1 MRNLKKMAQ
10 KYAQRTAALARR
22 AAKRLKRTE
31 YVQKVKKLK
40 TYSLFISMMLGF
52 VLSPFLI
59 DIRWLTGLFG
69 YAPESPVDITSITK
83 YLLFCMLFITY
94 CKVSPKQMRFDKM
107 HLWLVLTQWLG
118 CWSVYFLLYRYSP
131 AVASGAFI
139 CVLISTATSAPVITG
154 MLGGS
159 VPRLAT
165 YCIATNLL
173 LAVVA
178 PVYFSLM
185 GVGAEEE
192 LNAGFWNCFST
203 ICKKV
208 IPLALGPFF
217 LASLVKV
224 VKPDIHQFFQTR
236 QSISFWLWCVALVLL
251 MARTMGNLLNISSSD
266 YLNASLVAGA
276 ALTVCLLQF
285 FVGRKIGRACG
296 DAVVGGQCLGQKN
309 TILAIWMAQTFFDP
323 HFGMVSIAPASYVL
337 WQNLVNSWQI
347 WRFNRKKQIEGEK
360 EKP

>member
-1 MRNLKKMAQ
+1 MRNLEKMAEN
-10 KYAQRTAALARR
+10 YAQRAATLARR
-22 AAKRLKRTE
+22 AAKKVKRFE
-31 YVQKVKKLK
+31 LVQKIKKLK
-40 TYSLFISMMLGF
+40 TYALFISMMLGF
-52 VLSPFLI
+52 VMSPLLI
-59 DIRWLTGLFG
+59 DVRWFTGLFG
-69 YAPESPVDITSITK
+69 YNPGQPVDITTITK

-94 CKVSPKQMRFDKM
+94 CKVSPKQMRFDRM

-118 CWSVYFLLYRYSP
+118 CWLVYASLYFYNP

-165 YCIATNLL
+165 YCIATNLA

-178 PVYFSLM
+178 PVYFSMM
-185 GVGAEEE
+185 GVGAESGP
-192 LNAGFWNCFST
+192 NADFMECFMT

-217 LASLVKV
+217 LATIVKMI
-224 VKPDIHQFFQTR
+224 KPNIHQFFQTR
-236 QSISFWLWCVALVLL
+236 QIISFWLWCVALVLL
-251 MARTMGNLLNISSSD
+251 MARTMGNLLNIPSSE
-266 YLNASLVAGA
+266 YLDASLIAGA
-276 ALTVCLLQF
+276 ALAVCLLQF
-285 FVGRKIGRACG
+285 FLGRRIGRACG

-323 HFGMVSIAPASYVL
+323 HFGIVSIAPASYVL

-347 WRFNRKKQIEGEK
+347 WRFNRDKQRQEVEG
-360 EKP
+360 KP

>member
-1 MRNLKKMAQ
+1 MRNLKEMSDN
-10 KYAQRTAALARR
+10 YAQRAAALAKK
-22 AAKRLKRTE
+22 AAKKVKRIE
-31 YVQKVKKLK
+31 YVQKIKKLK
-40 TYSLFISMMLGF
+40 TYALFISMMLGF
-52 VLSPFLI
+52 VLSPLLI
-59 DIRWLTGLFG
+59 DVRWFTGLFG
-69 YAPESPVDITSITK
+69 YSPDSPVDITHITK

-94 CKVSPKQMRFDKM
+94 CKVSPKQMRFDRM

-118 CWSVYFLLYRYSP
+118 CWVVYFLLNFYSQ

-165 YCIATNLL
+165 YCIATNLV

-178 PVYFSLM
+178 PIYFSLM
-185 GVGAEEE
+185 GVGAEEG
-192 LNAGFWNCFST
+192 LNAGFWDCFCT

-217 LASLVKV
+217 LASVVKL

-251 MARTMGNLLNISSSD
+251 MARTMGNLLIIPSSE
-266 YLNASLVAGA
+266 YLDASLIAGG
-276 ALTVCLLQF
+276 ALTVCILQF
-285 FVGRKIGRACG
+285 FIGRKIGRACG

-323 HFGMVSIAPASYVL
+323 HFGIVSIAPASYVL

-347 WRFNRKKQIEGEK
+347 WRFNRDKQKQEEAEK
-360 EKP
+360 

>member
-1 MRNLKKMAQ
+1 MADN
-10 KYAQRTAALARR
+10 YAQRAAALAKR
-22 AAKRLKRTE
+22 AAKKVKRIE
-31 YVQKVKKLK
+31 YVQKIKKLK
-40 TYSLFISMMLGF
+40 TYALFISMMLGF
-52 VLSPFLI
+52 VLSPLLI
-59 DIRWLTGLFG
+59 DVRWFTNLFG
-69 YAPESPVDITSITK
+69 YEPEHAVDVTSITK

-118 CWSVYFLLYRYSP
+118 CWCVYGLLQFYSP

-165 YCIATNLL
+165 YCIATNLA

-178 PVYFSLM
+178 PIYFSLM
-185 GVGAEEE
+185 GVGAESGP
-192 LNAGFWNCFST
+192 NAEFTECFLT

-217 LASLVKV
+217 LASLVKL

-251 MARTMGNLLNISSSD
+251 MARTMGNLLQIPASE
-266 YLNASLVAGA
+266 YLEASFIAGG

-285 FVGRKIGRACG
+285 FIGRKIGRSCG
-296 DAVVGGQCLGQKN
+296 DAVVGGQSLGQKN

-323 HFGMVSIAPASYVL
+323 HYDIVSIAPASYVL

-347 WRFNRKKQIEGEK
+347 WHFNRDKLKSEASEK
-360 EKP
+360 A